1 MTFIQKEVVNGMTST
16 TYAPEKSVSRVE
28 FAAMLGR
35 AFNIMSAA
43 DANITFTDVPEWAAA
58 EVEALAKAGIVQG
71 IGNGKFDPNT
81 DISREDM
88 ALMIVR
94 AYEYKTGAKIEAG
107 NKTYRDSN
115 QISAYALEGVQKLS
129 HIGIVEGRGNNE
141 FAPLSPSTRA
151 EAAKVVS
158 LLMDKAK

>member
-1 MTFIQKEVVNGMTST
+1 MTAT
-16 TYAPEKSVSRVE
+16 TYAPEKSVSRVQ

-43 DANITFTDVPEWAAA
+43 DSNSTFTDVPEWAAS
-58 EVEALAKAGIVQG
+58 EVQALAKAGIVQG
-71 IGNGKFDPNT
+71 KGNGKFDPDAN
-81 DISREDM
+81 ISREDM

-115 QISAYALEGVQKLS
+115 QISQYALEGVQKLS

-158 LLMDKAK
+158 LLIDKAKK